1 MKKVR
6 FGRTGLEVSPLGF
19 GAAPIGFLETEQ
31 STVTNI
37 LNTLLDAGANAFDTA
52 AMYQG
57 SEELIGRAIG
67 HRRSECVLISKCG
80 TEVKHAKGKAWSAE
94 LIRNTVDAALKRL
107 RTDVVDVMLLHS
119 CDLATLKKGEALG
132 EMVRAREAGKIRFA
146 GYSGDNEAVAWA
158 AQQADVAVVEMSVS
172 IVDQANIDKGLPVA
186 REHDVGVIAKRP
198 IGNSCWRP
206 LSEFEKFYPD
216 YVRPYAERV
225 QKVGL
230 RREEFGIDD
239 WAELALRFTLSQ
251 EGVHTA
257 IIGTTNPNNA
267 RANIAAAEKGPLPAE
282 AVRKIRE
289 AFAKASGGQWPGLS

>member
-1 MKKVR
+1 M
-6 FGRTGLEVSPLGF
+6 EVSPLGF

-257 IIGTTNPNNA
+257 IIGTTNPDNA